1 MLPGWGNVP
10 VPGLLSLVSSTLS
23 RYALGNFPV
32 TEPCSHVVDGAHV
45 SAECAACVGRWLI
58 LNSIPKT
65 VILFFVRSRRRA
77 VAIRRLLRRH
87 M

>member
-10 VPGLLSLVSSTLS
+10 VPGLLSIVSSMLS

-45 SAECAACVGRWLI
+45 SAERAACVRRWLV
-58 LNSIPKT
+58 LSGIPKT

-77 VAIRRLLRRH
+77 AAIRRLLRRH